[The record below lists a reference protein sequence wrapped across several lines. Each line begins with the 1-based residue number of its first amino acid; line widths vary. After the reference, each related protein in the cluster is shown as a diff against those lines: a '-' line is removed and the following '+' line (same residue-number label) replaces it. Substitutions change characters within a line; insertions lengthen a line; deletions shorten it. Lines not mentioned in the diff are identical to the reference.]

1 MFKLDDEHIDFIR
14 SDIQSRGVTT
24 DALIDDIVDH
34 VCCLLEEQVGE
45 GDDFREV
52 YVGIIQKF
60 YGSTLSDIEKET
72 QLLKQFKNYYAMKKT
87 MLYSGLFATI
97 SLIAGLILK
106 FTHSPGASLFIV
118 VGIIVFS
125 FLFLPLMVVLR
136 TRDQAVKRDTLLTIV
151 GALCGMLFAM
161 GTLFKIMYWPYAN
174 MLGVSAMVLLGLAY
188 IPIQFFTGI
197 RNPETKV
204 NSILTTF
211 VLVTGLGLLL
221 TLVRSPEA
229 TRRYQMQK
237 TAEYLEDER
246 LLDMQIQ
253 QCEAKGIQQPMNMQ
267 ELKVDSLCRGLKKMV
282 IQLEIQQDALPASIL
297 NGNEPINDGPMQKT
311 LRDDERASVMLAEL
325 RKAMDDYNSQL
336 QLPSQHAQPINS
348 ALFMKGEM
356 RTVDVLSAIAKIRL
370 ALLLNRH
377 IPLNG

>member
-1 MFKLDDEHIDFIR
+1 MFKLGDAHIEFIR

-34 VCCLLEEQVGE
+34 VCCLFEEQVGE
-45 GDDFREV
+45 GDDFPEV

-60 YGSTLSDIEKET
+60 YGSALSDIEKET
-72 QLLKQFKNYYAMKKT
+72 QLLKQFKNYYAMKKS

-106 FTHSPGASLFIV
+106 FTHSPGAAFLIV

-136 TRDQAVKRDTLLTIV
+136 TRDQAVKRHTLLTIV

-174 MLGVSAMVLLGLAY
+174 MLGVSAMVLLGMVY
-188 IPIQFFTGI
+188 IPIHFFTGI
-197 RNPETKV
+197 RNPETKI

-211 VLVTGLGLLL
+211 VLITGLGLLL
-221 TLVRSPEA
+221 TLMRSPEA
-229 TRRYQMQK
+229 TYRCQMQK

-253 QCEAKGIQQPMNMQ
+253 HFEAKGVQQSMNMQ

-282 IQLEIQQDALPASIL
+282 IQLDTNQDALSVSVM
-297 NGNEPINDGPMQKT
+297 NGNEPINDGPMQRT
-311 LRDDERASVMLAEL
+311 LRDDEKASAYLKAL
-325 RKAMDDYNSQL
+325 RKALDEYNSQI
-336 QLPSQHAQPINS
+336 QLSSQHAQPITS

-370 ALLLNRH
+370 ALLLNR
-377 IPLNG
+377 

>member
-1 MFKLDDEHIDFIR
+1 
-14 SDIQSRGVTT
+14 
-24 DALIDDIVDH
+24 
-34 VCCLLEEQVGE
+34 
-45 GDDFREV
+45 
-52 YVGIIQKF
+52 
-60 YGSTLSDIEKET
+60 
-72 QLLKQFKNYYAMKKT
+72 MKKT

-106 FTHSPGASLFIV
+106 FTHSPGAAFLIV
-118 VGIIVFS
+118 VGITVFS
-125 FLFLPLMVVLR
+125 FLFLPLMVVLK
-136 TRDQAVKRDTLLTIV
+136 TRDQGSKRDMLLTAV
-151 GALCGMLFAM
+151 GSLCGMLFAL

-174 MLGVSAMVLLGLAY
+174 FLGISGMVTLGLIY
-188 IPIQFFTGI
+188 IPIHFFTGI
-197 RNPETKV
+197 RNPETKI

-246 LLDMQIQ
+246 LLDMQLQ
-253 QCEAKGIQQPMNMQ
+253 QFEPKGVQQSMNMQ
-267 ELKVDSLCRGLKKMV
+267 ELKVDSLCRGLKKLV
-282 IQLEIQQDALPASIL
+282 IQLDIHRDALPASIL

-311 LRDDERASVMLAEL
+311 LRDDEKANAYLAAL
-325 RKAMDDYNSQL
+325 RKALDEYNSQI
-336 QLPSQHAQPINS
+336 QLPSQHAQPITS